1 MKKVLVSFLILIFAC
16 VAVFADINITSPVT
30 MNLKTELKPGSN
42 PPGPE
47 NPGGDSGDDGQGLF
61 YTIGLSKNNG
71 ELLLGSKLNSDD
83 LNKLSGYSKENPYDG
98 SDANVA
104 SLLVP
109 DGEDEETDTYSID
122 IYLAVGT
129 NISKDRTL
137 SVKIY
142 SDNGWT
148 RQQEEGQTQSDAKS
162 VPIYFKSDVLGSE
175 LNNMLYA
182 ESSAAEENATSETIT
197 VTAKGPANNDYTY
210 LSRTTASWTRSRDY
224 LAGTYEAE
232 IKVEISAG
240 NI

>member
-1 MKKVLVSFLILIFAC
+1 MKRLGLLFLILIFAC
-16 VAVFADINITSPVT
+16 TALLAEMPSPIE
-30 MNLKTELKPGSN
+30 MILKTELKPGSN

-47 NPGGDSGDDGQGLF
+47 NPGGDSGADGQGLF

-129 NISKDRTL
+129 NISENRTL

-142 SDNGWT
+142 SDNGWI

-162 VPIYFKSDVLGSE
+162 VPIYFKSEVLDRE
-175 LNNMLYA
+175 TNAKLYA
-182 ESSAAEENATSETIT
+182 SSTAEEKGETIT
-197 VTAKGPANNDYTY
+197 VIAEGPANNDYTY
-210 LSRTTASWTRSRDY
+210 LAKTTASWTRNRDY

>member
-1 MKKVLVSFLILIFAC
+1 MKRLGLLFLILIFAC
-16 VAVFADINITSPVT
+16 TSAFADITSPVK
-30 MNLKTELKPGSN
+30 MILKTELKPGSN

-137 SVKIY
+137 SVKIS
-142 SDNGWT
+142 SDSGWT
-148 RQQEEGQTQSDAKS
+148 RQQEDGQSQSDAES
-162 VPIYFKSDVLGSE
+162 VPIYFKSDVLGSK
-175 LNNMLYA
+175 LINMLYA

>member
-1 MKKVLVSFLILIFAC
+1 MKRLGLLFLILIFAC
-16 VAVFADINITSPVT
+16 TSAFADISSPVK
-30 MNLKTELKPGSN
+30 MILKADLKPGSN

-61 YTIGLSKNNG
+61 YTIGLNKTGSTFQVGNQLVSGDLIELSDYNSK
-71 ELLLGSKLNSDD
+71 
-83 LNKLSGYSKENPYDG
+83 NPYDG

-137 SVKIY
+137 SVKIS
-142 SDNGWT
+142 SDSGWT
-148 RQQEEGQTQSDAKS
+148 RQQEDGQSQSDAES

>member
-1 MKKVLVSFLILIFAC
+1 MKKLGLLFLILIFAC
-16 VAVFADINITSPVT
+16 TALLAEMPSPIE
-30 MNLKTELKPGSN
+30 MILKTELKPGSN
-42 PPGPE
+42 PPGPD
-47 NPGGDSGDDGQGLF
+47 NPGGDSGYDGQGLF

-137 SVKIY
+137 SVKIS
-142 SDNGWT
+142 SDSGWT
-148 RQQEEGQTQSDAKS
+148 RQQEDGQSQSGSES

-175 LNNMLYA
+175 SNNKLYA
-182 ESSAAEENATSETIT
+182 ETSAAEENATSETIT
-197 VTAKGPANNDYTY
+197 VTAKGPANNDYIY
-210 LSRTTASWTRSRDY
+210 LAKTTASWERNRDY